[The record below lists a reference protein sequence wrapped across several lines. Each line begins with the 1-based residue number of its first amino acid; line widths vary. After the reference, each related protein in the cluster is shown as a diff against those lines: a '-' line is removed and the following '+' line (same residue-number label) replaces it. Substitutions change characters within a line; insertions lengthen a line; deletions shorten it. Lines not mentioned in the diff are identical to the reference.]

1 MEPPQSCF
9 ERLFTLVWKSTGPV
23 VDIETKTL
31 LHSLGKL
38 TTLLLVETLSTHTHT
53 HTDTYTYTRTHS
65 HANTTRPE
73 PVPTLH

>member
-38 TTLLLVETLSTHTHT
+38 TALLLVETLSPHTHT
-53 HTDTYTYTRTHS
+53 HGHLHIHTDTFTREHNS
-65 HANTTRPE
+65 P
-73 PVPTLH
+73 

>member
-38 TTLLLVETLSTHTHT
+38 TTLLLVETLSPHTHT
-53 HTDTYTYTRTHS
+53 HGHLHIHTDTFTREHNS
-65 HANTTRPE
+65 P
-73 PVPTLH
+73 